1 MISAIFEEYK
11 KTHSMNIAFIQTGGT
26 IDKDYPHSIKGW
38 AFEIGKP
45 AFIEILKNAQH
56 QHEVSF
62 HDFCKKD
69 SMELT
74 LEDRSALKDKCMA
87 LPENAII
94 ITHGSDTLI
103 KTAKVLNSIPNK
115 TIILTAAMLPEKFKD
130 SDAAFNIG
138 MAVAGVQS
146 LESGVYIAIH
156 GYLAPWD
163 SFERNMESGKYE
175 ILKMEN

>member
-1 MISAIFEEYK
+1 
-11 KTHSMNIAFIQTGGT
+11 MNIAFIQTGGT

-38 AFEIGKP
+38 AFEIGSP

-56 QHEVSF
+56 QHEISF
-62 HDFCKKD
+62 YEFCKKD

-74 LEDRSALKDKCMA
+74 LEDRSALKEKCIA
-87 LPENAII
+87 LQEKAII

-103 KTAKVLNSIPNK
+103 ETAQVLSSISNK

-130 SDAAFNIG
+130 SDAAFNLG

-146 LESGVYIAIH
+146 LEPGLYIAIH
-156 GYLAPWD
+156 GYLAHWN
-163 SFERNMESGKYE
+163 SFERDMETGKYLL
-175 ILKMEN
+175 I

>member
-1 MISAIFEEYK
+1 MK
-11 KTHSMNIAFIQTGGT
+11 IAFIQTGGT

-45 AFIEILKNAQH
+45 AFIEVLKNAQH
-56 QHEVSF
+56 QHETSF
-62 HDFCKKD
+62 HEFCKKD

-74 LEDRSALKDKCMA
+74 NEDRVQLKIKCES
-87 LPENAII
+87 LSENNII
-94 ITHGSDTLI
+94 VTHGSDTLI
-103 KTAKVLNSIPNK
+103 ETAKVLSAIPNK

-146 LESGVYIAIH
+146 LKTGVYIAIH
-156 GYLAPWD
+156 GYLANWD
-163 SFERNMESGKYE
+163 SFQRNMESGKYE
-175 ILKMEN
+175 LLKPNN